1 MAGFTGFLQA
11 DGYAG
16 FEALYNPARIKP
28 HGDSVLELLHV
39 PRQKFDRLIRS
50 RACILVADEICWRW
64 SWQAWHAWC
73 ANLSETL

>member
-1 MAGFTGFLQA
+1 VLEG
-11 DGYAG
+11 G
-16 FEALYNPARIKP
+16 FELIVGNARHMKNVP
-28 HGDSVLELLHV
+28 GRKTHGDSVLELLHV